1 MASRTKDEWVMGTF
15 GQVPKIYAH
24 LRRIASGEERGA
36 RLRSYRGVTAQPS
49 SAFQPLFGARALAD
63 WIREGGASVRAPLGY
78 GLRLRWQAHWFELNW
93 RTQLER
99 MPRGELPSDP
109 VLIVGLW
116 RSGTTVLHELVSA
129 CGGWVTPQTWQ
140 CFNPST
146 CFLTGAPARS
156 AAVKRPM
163 DQGVIASEG
172 PQEDEF
178 ALLLLGEPSIYR
190 GLIDPRRL
198 LECGAASWAGGQAA
212 LDRWQEF
219 VRGVAAGGGG
229 RLLLKSPG
237 HTFRIPTLR
246 RLFPRARF
254 IWIGRHPGEVLASNV
269 RMWTAMMSVY
279 GLWDCPDSVLPRFLH
294 EAMRACSRV
303 LEQCVAEMTRE
314 QLLWVDFEALQ
325 TDPERVLRQILQ
337 FAGVRPGRGEQTLTA
352 DIEAALSAV
361 PIHRGERAPMP
372 DDESVLQLDRAMDA
386 ARRRF
391 GEGEG

>member
-1 MASRTKDEWVMGTF
+1 VHACEARAGHRA
-15 GQVPKIYAH
+15 G
-24 LRRIASGEERGA
+24 RGERKGGPG
-36 RLRSYRGVTAQPS
+36 SYRGVTALPS
-49 SAFQPLFGARALAD
+49 SAFQPLLGARALAD
-63 WIREGGASVRAPLGY
+63 WTREGGKPDRAPLGY
-78 GLRLRWQAHWFELNW
+78 SLRRQWHAHWFELNW

-116 RSGTTVLHELVSA
+116 RSGTTVLHELLSA

-163 DQGVIASEG
+163 DQGVIASQG

-178 ALLLLGEPSIYR
+178 ALLLLGELSIYR

-198 LECGAASWAGGQAA
+198 LDCGRACWSGSGDGV
-212 LDRWQEF
+212 DRWQHF
-219 VRGVAAGGGG
+219 VRGIAAGGG

-237 HTFRIPTLR
+237 HTFRMPAMR

-254 IWIGRHPGEVLASNV
+254 VWIGRHPGEVFASNL
-269 RMWTAMMSVY
+269 RMWGAMMRVY
-279 GLWDCPDSVLPRFLH
+279 ALWECPADMLERFMR
-294 EAMRACSRV
+294 ESMRACAGV
-303 LEQCVAEMTRE
+303 LRQCVEEMTRE
-314 QLLWVDFEALQ
+314 DLLWVDFEALQ

-337 FAGVRPGRGEQTLTA
+337 FVGHRPGHDERTLAT
-352 DIEAALSAV
+352 DIESALSSV
-361 PIHRGERAPMP
+361 PIHRGERAAMP
-372 DDESVLQLDRAMDA
+372 DDESVLQLERLMQA
-386 ARRRF
+386 ARQRF
-391 GEGEG
+391 GEAEA

>member
-1 MASRTKDEWVMGTF
+1 M
-15 GQVPKIYAH
+15 
-24 LRRIASGEERGA
+24 
-36 RLRSYRGVTAQPS
+36 
-49 SAFQPLFGARALAD
+49 
-63 WIREGGASVRAPLGY
+63 RAPLGY
-78 GLRLRWQAHWFELNW
+78 GLRLRWHAHWFELNW

-99 MPRGELPSDP
+99 IPRRELPPDP

-146 CFLTGAPARS
+146 CFLTAAPAR
-156 AAVKRPM
+156 AAVVGRPM
-163 DQGVIASEG
+163 DRGVIASLS

-178 ALLLLGEPSIYR
+178 ALLLLGEPSLYR

-198 LECGAASWAGGQAA
+198 LECGDAAWSENGDGGA
-212 LDRWQEF
+212 LERWQAF
-219 VRGVAAGGGG
+219 VRGVAAGDGA

-237 HTFRIPTLR
+237 HTFRIPTLC
-246 RLFPRARF
+246 RLFPGARF

-269 RMWTAMMSVY
+269 RMWKAMMSVY
-279 GLWDCPDSVLPRFLH
+279 ALWDCPDDMVQRFLRGALQACSSVLER
-294 EAMRACSRV
+294 
-303 LEQCVAEMTRE
+303 CVAEMPRE
-314 QLLWVDFEALQ
+314 QMLWVDFEALQ

-337 FAGVRPGRGEQTLTA
+337 FAGARPGRSERSLDV
-352 DIEAALSAV
+352 DIAAALSSV
-361 PIHRGERAPMP
+361 PIHRGERAGMP
-372 DDESVLQLDRAMDA
+372 DDEFVLQLDRAMGA

>member
-1 MASRTKDEWVMGTF
+1 
-15 GQVPKIYAH
+15 
-24 LRRIASGEERGA
+24 
-36 RLRSYRGVTAQPS
+36 
-49 SAFQPLFGARALAD
+49 LFGARALAD
-63 WIREGGASVRAPLGY
+63 WIRAGGTPARARLGY
-78 GLRLRWQAHWFELNW
+78 GLRLRWHAHWFELNW

-99 MPRGELPSDP
+99 VTPAGLPVDP
-109 VLIVGLW
+109 VFIVGFW
-116 RSGTTVLHELVSA
+116 RSGTTVLHELVNA

-140 CFNPST
+140 CFHPST
-146 CFLTGAPARS
+146 CFLTGPPARA
-156 AAVKRPM
+156 AAVRRPM
-163 DQGVIASEG
+163 DRGLIATEG

-198 LECGAASWAGGQAA
+198 LECGRAAWSGDGGADGGG
-212 LDRWQEF
+212 LERWQSF
-219 VRGVAAGGGG
+219 VGSVAGGGSA

-246 RLFPRARF
+246 KLLPRARF
-254 IWIGRHPGEVLASNV
+254 VWMGRHPGEVLASNL
-269 RMWTAMMSVY
+269 RMWSAMTSLY
-279 GLWDCPDSVLPRFLH
+279 GLWQCPDDMIQRFLR
-294 EAMRACSRV
+294 EAVTACSSV
-303 LEQCVAEMTRE
+303 LEQCVAEMARE

-337 FAGVRPGRGEQTLTA
+337 FAGDRPGQSEHSLA
-352 DIEAALSAV
+352 ASIETALSSV

-372 DDESVLQLDRAMDA
+372 DDEFVLQLDRVMRA

>member
-1 MASRTKDEWVMGTF
+1 
-15 GQVPKIYAH
+15 
-24 LRRIASGEERGA
+24 
-36 RLRSYRGVTAQPS
+36 VTPPPG
-49 SAFQPLFGARALAD
+49 SAFQPLFGGRALAE
-63 WIREGGASVRAPLGY
+63 WIREGGRPTRAPLGY
-78 GLRLRWQAHWFELNW
+78 GLRLRWHAHFFELNW

-99 MPRGELPSDP
+99 IPRGELPHDP

-116 RSGTTVLHELVSA
+116 RSGTTVLHELIGA
-129 CGGWVTPQTWQ
+129 CGGWATPQTWQ

-146 CFLTGAPARS
+146 CFLTGPPAQV

-163 DQGVIASEG
+163 DQGVIASQG

-178 ALLLLGEPSIYR
+178 ALLLLGAQSIYR

-198 LECGAASWAGGQAA
+198 PECGAASWSGGGGD
-212 LDRWQEF
+212 LERWQEW
-219 VRGVAAGGGG
+219 VRGIAASGGG

-269 RMWTAMMSVY
+269 RMWTAMTNVY
-279 GLWDCPDSVLPRFLH
+279 GLWESPQEVLRKFLR
-294 EAMRACSRV
+294 EATKACSSV

-314 QLLWVDFEALQ
+314 QMLWVDFEALQ
-325 TDPERVLRQILQ
+325 TDPERVLRQILR
-337 FAGVRPGRGEQTLTA
+337 FVGDRPERSDRSLAT
-352 DIEAALSAV
+352 DIETALSSV
-361 PIHRGERAPMP
+361 PIHRGERASMP
-372 DDESVLQLDRAMDA
+372 DDESVLQLDRAMEA

>member
-1 MASRTKDEWVMGTF
+1 ME
-15 GQVPKIYAH
+15 
-24 LRRIASGEERGA
+24 RRGGPG
-36 RLRSYRGVTAQPS
+36 SYRGVTALPS
-49 SAFQPLFGARALAD
+49 SAFQPLLGARALAD
-63 WIREGGASVRAPLGY
+63 WIREGGKPARAPLGY
-78 GLRLRWQAHWFELNW
+78 SLRLRWHTHWFELNW

-163 DQGVIASEG
+163 DEGVIASQG

-178 ALLLLGEPSIYR
+178 ALLLLGERSIYR

-198 LECGAASWAGGQAA
+198 LDCGRAAWLESEDGT
-212 LDRWQEF
+212 DRWQHF
-219 VRGVAAGGGG
+219 VRGIAAGGG

-237 HTFRIPTLR
+237 HTFRIPAMR
-246 RLFPRARF
+246 RLFPRVRF
-254 IWIGRHPGEVLASNV
+254 VWIGRHPGEVWASNV
-269 RMWTAMMSVY
+269 RMWSAMMRVY
-279 GLWDCPDSVLPRFLH
+279 ALWECPADMLEQFMS
-294 EAMRACSRV
+294 ESMRACADV
-303 LEQCVAEMTRE
+303 LKRCIEEMTPE
-314 QLLWVDFEALQ
+314 NLLWVDFEALQ

-337 FAGVRPGRGEQTLTA
+337 FVGDRPGRDERTLAA
-352 DIEAALSAV
+352 DIETALSSV
-361 PIHRGERAPMP
+361 PIHRGERAAMP
-372 DDESVLQLDRAMDA
+372 DDESVLQLDRMMQA
-386 ARRRF
+386 ARQRF
-391 GEGEG
+391 GEGEA

>member
-1 MASRTKDEWVMGTF
+1 M
-15 GQVPKIYAH
+15 
-24 LRRIASGEERGA
+24 RRILEQNRGRTERAGGSD
-36 RLRSYRGVTAQPS
+36 SYRGVTARPS
-49 SAFQPLFGARALAD
+49 SAFQSLFGARALAQ
-63 WIREGGASVRAPLGY
+63 WIREGGAPDRAPLGY
-78 GLRLRWQAHWFELNW
+78 RLRLQWHARLFELNW

-99 MPRGELPSDP
+99 IPRGGLPSDP
-109 VLIVGLW
+109 MLIVGLW

-146 CFLTGAPARS
+146 CFLTGAPART

-163 DQGVIASEG
+163 DEGVIASQG

-178 ALLLLGEPSIYR
+178 ALLLLGEQSIYR

-198 LECGAASWAGGQAA
+198 LECGAASWSGGGSGAG
-212 LDRWQEF
+212 RWQEF
-219 VRGVAAGGGG
+219 VRGIAAGGDG

-237 HTFRIPTLR
+237 HTFRIPMLR
-246 RLFPRARF
+246 QLFPGARF

-269 RMWTAMMSVY
+269 RMWNAMMSVY
-279 GLWDCPDSVLPRFLH
+279 ALWDCPQDVLH
-294 EAMRACSRV
+294 EFLRAAMRACSGV

-337 FAGVRPGRGEQTLTA
+337 FAGKRPQQGGERSLAA
-352 DIEAALSAV
+352 DIERALSSV

-372 DDESVLQLDRAMDA
+372 DDESVLQLDRAMEA

-391 GEGEG
+391 GEAEG

>member
-1 MASRTKDEWVMGTF
+1 
-15 GQVPKIYAH
+15 
-24 LRRIASGEERGA
+24 
-36 RLRSYRGVTAQPS
+36 
-49 SAFQPLFGARALAD
+49 
-63 WIREGGASVRAPLGY
+63 
-78 GLRLRWQAHWFELNW
+78 
-93 RTQLER
+93 

-146 CFLTGAPARS
+146 CFLTGAPAQ
-156 AAVKRPM
+156 AAVRRPM
-163 DQGVIASEG
+163 DQGVIASQG

-198 LECGAASWAGGQAA
+198 LECGAASWSGGGGD
-212 LDRWQEF
+212 LGRWQEF
-219 VRGVAAGGGG
+219 VRGIAAGAGR

-237 HTFRIPTLR
+237 HTFRIPALR
-246 RLFPRARF
+246 RLFPHARF

-269 RMWTAMMSVY
+269 RMWTAMTRVY
-279 GLWDCPDSVLPRFLH
+279 GLWDCPQEILARFLR
-294 EAMRACSRV
+294 EAMRACGSV

-337 FAGVRPGRGEQTLTA
+337 FAGARPERGERSLAT
-352 DIEAALSAV
+352 DIETALSSV

-372 DDESVLQLDRAMDA
+372 DDESVLQLDRAMEA

-391 GEGEG
+391 GEGDS